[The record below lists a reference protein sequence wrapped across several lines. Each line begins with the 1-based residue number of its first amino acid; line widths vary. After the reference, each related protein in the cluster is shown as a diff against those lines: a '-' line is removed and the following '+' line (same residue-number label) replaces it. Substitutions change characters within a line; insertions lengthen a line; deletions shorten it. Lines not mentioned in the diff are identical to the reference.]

1 MASAPHRRTF
11 RVLGD
16 SKAGGHS
23 RPESGQVPGG
33 RDISAEK
40 LVRQAGLGS
49 GEDCGQ
55 QGIRCYYVTLL

>member
-1 MASAPHRRTF
+1 M
-11 RVLGD
+11 LGD

>member
-1 MASAPHRRTF
+1 MGTVSQ
-11 RVLGD
+11 GD
-16 SKAGGHS
+16 TV
-23 RPESGQVPGG
+23 GQNQGQLPGG

-40 LVRQAGLGS
+40 LASQAGVGS